1 MPPVQY
7 QGASSAGAFFPG
19 DNNPESSAAS
29 MRVRKVPAWECCTFL
44 PSPQSLSDTISQ
56 QVHRSIKE
64 SPTCQVFFATVPDHR
79 IRFTGG
85 AKMRL
90 CQCGVACKEVE
101 NSLVLP
107 GSEPELAASTFPERG
122 YHFVVSL
129 KINRW
134 LQALMQPGTSKGG
147 YCVDWSLDPDDL
159 FEYYCE
165 LRGGWRPSRSS
176 TGTIPEVLLG
186 PRYVGFKLS
195 PFKQS
200 TIPCIYPRLQR
211 YEADMA
217 AQCLAETMSVFCYA
231 LNTNRA
237 DAGKVADMKMLF
249 SPDQYVCSP
258 DDDDVDDR
266 PGVMK
271 LSAKE
276 FLERIKSAPG
286 GYDYLSL
293 LEEKPIYKADSI
305 DINQI
310 ARPEV
315 CTSAQFREAVPKQLP
330 WSGHRT
336 DSSVSG
342 RSSQS

>member
-7 QGASSAGAFFPG
+7 QGASSAGAFFSG
-19 DNNPESSAAS
+19 DNNPEGNAPEGSAVS
-29 MRVRKVPAWECCTFL
+29 VRVRKVPAWESCALL
-44 PSPQSLSDTISQ
+44 PSPQSLSDAISRR
-56 QVHRSIKE
+56 VHE
-64 SPTCQVFFATVPDHR
+64 SPTCQVYFATVPNHR
-79 IRFTGG
+79 VRFAGG
-85 AKMRL
+85 AKIRL
-90 CQCGVACKEVE
+90 CQCGVTCKEVE
-101 NSLVLP
+101 DSLVLP
-107 GSEPELAASTFPERG
+107 RSEPEVAASAFPERR
-122 YHFVVSL
+122 YYFVGSL

-134 LQALMQPGTSKGG
+134 LETLMQPGTSKGG
-147 YCVDWSLDPDDL
+147 YCVDWSLDPDEL
-159 FEYYCE
+159 FEYYSE
-165 LRGGWRPSRSS
+165 LRGGWRPARSS
-176 TGTIPEVLLG
+176 TGTIPEVLLD
-186 PRYVGFKLS
+186 PRYIAFKTPSLQ
-195 PFKQS
+195 PPV
-200 TIPCIYPRLQR
+200 PCIYPRLDR

-249 SPDQYVCSP
+249 SPDQYVCSA

-293 LEEKPIYKADSI
+293 LEEKPIYKADAI

-310 ARPEV
+310 ARPGV
-315 CTSAQFREAVPKQLP
+315 CTSAQFREAVPK
-330 WSGHRT
+330 
-336 DSSVSG
+336 
-342 RSSQS
+342 